1 MVRHSV
7 RLVLL
12 PLVAAV
18 CAACSA
24 QRPGSGAYVVTPLY
38 RTNAI
43 PVYLGQDGTDLFAS
57 GPQDAN
63 AAFDLR
69 LEQDGCARGSVYP
82 NPIEVC
88 PMKEPGESGPP
99 ATYMIKGPFG
109 SRTFTIDRR
118 GDDTVYVDFG
128 INLGRVQFVLPKQG
142 LIHDHPEMIAA
153 AFFSGAFGRL
163 RPTSET
169 QAYVIEPRR
178 A

>member
-1 MVRHSV
+1 MVRNSF

-12 PLVAAV
+12 SLVAAA

-43 PVYLGQDGTDLFAS
+43 PVYLGQDGTGLFAS
-57 GPQDAN
+57 GAQDAN

-88 PMKEPGESGPP
+88 PMIEPGQSGPP
-99 ATYMIKGPFG
+99 ATYQIKGAFG
-109 SRTFTIDRR
+109 SRTFTMERR

-128 INLGRVQFVLPKQG
+128 ISLGRVQFVLPKQG
-142 LIHDHPEMIAA
+142 LIHDHPEMVAA
-153 AFFSGAFGRL
+153 AFFSGVFGRL
-163 RPTSET
+163 RRNSET
-169 QAYVIEPRR
+169 QAYVIEQRG